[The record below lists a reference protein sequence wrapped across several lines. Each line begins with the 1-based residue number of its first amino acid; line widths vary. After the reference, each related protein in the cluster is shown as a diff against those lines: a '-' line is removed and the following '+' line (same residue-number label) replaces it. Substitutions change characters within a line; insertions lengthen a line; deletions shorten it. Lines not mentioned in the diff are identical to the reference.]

1 MKIAGEII
9 VSSKSS
15 ENLLLP
21 ISLCPDP
28 CLSHIRDDDQKE
40 EDEQNEHPALKD
52 SIKKVVLPP
61 LLSDEDAEEEFD
73 TFLLDAAQWL

>member
-21 ISLCPDP
+21 VALCPDP
-28 CLSHIRDDDQKE
+28 CLSHVHDDDQEE
-40 EDEQNEHPALKD
+40 EDEQDEHPVHKA
-52 SIKKVVLPP
+52 SVKKVVLPP